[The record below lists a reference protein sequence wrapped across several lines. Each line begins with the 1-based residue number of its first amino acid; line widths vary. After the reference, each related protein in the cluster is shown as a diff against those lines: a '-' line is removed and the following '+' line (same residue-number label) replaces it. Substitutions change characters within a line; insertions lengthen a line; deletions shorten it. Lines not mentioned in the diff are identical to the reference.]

1 MAKDEISIEIAEVL
15 ATLKREL
22 VHAQERFREA
32 GDGGREGALEALRA
46 LVNFV
51 DCFCDDEISD
61 LLQPVYELGLAI
73 SQRGNGLRDH
83 PMLAAPPSTRG
94 RPSDRREWNAA
105 KALASLAVSILLND
119 KSDDGARNYV
129 ACELTKA
136 GFTQSNGHP
145 ITDATVRTWRQDAM
159 QGDVGADGSVAA
171 FYREYQTLP
180 APPDGFSAQAHADQ
194 IIARVREMFA
204 HLRV

>member
-83 PMLAAPPSTRG
+83 PMLAAPPSMRG

-119 KSDDGARNYV
+119 KSDDG
-129 ACELTKA
+129 
-136 GFTQSNGHP
+136 
-145 ITDATVRTWRQDAM
+145 
-159 QGDVGADGSVAA
+159 
-171 FYREYQTLP
+171 
-180 APPDGFSAQAHADQ
+180 
-194 IIARVREMFA
+194 
-204 HLRV
+204 